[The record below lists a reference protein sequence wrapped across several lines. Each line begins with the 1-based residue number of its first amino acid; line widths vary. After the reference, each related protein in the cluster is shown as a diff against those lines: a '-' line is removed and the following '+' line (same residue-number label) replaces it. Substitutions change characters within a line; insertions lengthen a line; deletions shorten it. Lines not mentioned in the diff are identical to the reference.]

1 MSAASG
7 LTRAISGLITAIWQ
21 ILPRWGRWL
30 ASILLVLWL
39 GWAFLIQERHG
50 GASIV
55 VHSVIDR
62 PISYVYV
69 NGNMGGNT
77 FAFDGLNT
85 SGGTAGPYRID
96 GDTVNIKWLLSA
108 TLKQQE
114 EQGLRPEKNSI
125 TLPMPKREKGQD
137 DFCVLFLPDNKLVVR
152 WVRSCY
158 LDMDD
163 VIAPY
168 RTRRGR

>member
-1 MSAASG
+1 MSVASG
-7 LTRAISGLITAIWQ
+7 LTRVISGLITAIWQ
-21 ILPRWGRWL
+21 ILPRWGRWT

-39 GWAFLIQERHG
+39 GWTFLIQERHG

-55 VHSVIDR
+55 VHSVINR

-77 FAFDGLNT
+77 DAFDGLNT
-85 SGGTAGPYRID
+85 SGGTAGPYRIN
-96 GDTVNIKWLLSA
+96 GDTVKIKWELA
-108 TLKQQE
+108 MTRKQYDE
-114 EQGLRPEKNSI
+114 LGYRPELHTI
-125 TLPMPKREKGQD
+125 ELPMPKREKGQN
-137 DFCVLFLPDNKLVVR
+137 DFCVLFLPDNKPIVR

-163 VIAPY
+163 VIDPY

>member
-1 MSAASG
+1 MSVASG
-7 LTRAISGLITAIWQ
+7 LTRVISGLITAIWQ
-21 ILPRWGRWL
+21 ILPRWGRWT

-39 GWAFLIQERHG
+39 GWTFLIQERHG

-77 FAFDGLNT
+77 FAFDGLN
-85 SGGTAGPYRID
+85 SGGSSAGPYRIE
-96 GDTVNIKWLLSA
+96 GDTVKIAWELDM
-108 TLKQQE
+108 TE
-114 EQGLRPEKNSI
+114 EQEKSGFQFEKHTI

-137 DFCVLFLPDNKLVVR
+137 NFYVLFLPDNQVMVR
-152 WVRSCY
+152 WVGWGIPG
-158 LDMDD
+158 MKD
-163 VIAPY
+163 VIDTY
-168 RTRRGR
+168 RTRK

>member
-21 ILPRWGRWL
+21 ILPRWGRWT

-39 GWAFLIQERHG
+39 VWTFLIQERHG

-77 FAFDGLNT
+77 FAFDGLN
-85 SGGTAGPYRID
+85 SGGSSAGPYRIE
-96 GDTVNIKWLLSA
+96 GDTVKIEWELDM
-108 TLKQQE
+108 TE
-114 EQGLRPEKNSI
+114 EQEKSGFQFEKHTI

-137 DFCVLFLPDNKLVVR
+137 NFYVLFLPDNQVMVR
-152 WVRSCY
+152 WVGWGIPG
-158 LDMDD
+158 MKD
-163 VIAPY
+163 VIDTY
-168 RTRRGR
+168 RTRK